1 MNTLRLRFIAA
12 LFLATSFAL
21 VGCKD
26 QPAGGSA
33 SSSAAKPSPQAVSIA
48 AIEAG
53 AQGFTVGVPMS
64 ARPVYVF
71 FDAQCP
77 HCTALW
83 EAAKPLKAK
92 TRFVWIPVGILNA
105 ASVSQGATL
114 LASANP
120 EAAMDT
126 HEASM
131 RAKAGGI
138 TAAGNIDAQKA
149 AIEKN
154 TQLLTSFGVGSI
166 PTIVATHAQTG
177 ALITQE
183 GSMTTEALASFL
195 GL

>member
-1 MNTLRLRFIAA
+1 MRLRLFATLA
-12 LFLATSFAL
+12 LALSFAL

-26 QPAGGSA
+26 QPAGSA
-33 SSSAAKPSPQAVSIA
+33 ASGNAAKPTPQAVSIA
-48 AIEAG
+48 AIEAT
-53 AQGFTVGVPMS
+53 AQGFSVGVPMS

-83 EAAKPLKAK
+83 ETAKPLKSK

-105 ASVSQGATL
+105 ASVSQGATI
-114 LASANP
+114 LASAQP
-120 EAAMDT
+120 EAAMDA

-138 TAAGNIDAQKA
+138 SAAGNIDAQKA

-154 TQLLTSFGVGSI
+154 TQLLSSFGFGSI
-166 PTIVATHAQTG
+166 PTIVTTHAQTG

-183 GSMTTEALASFL
+183 GSMSTEALASFL

>member
-1 MNTLRLRFIAA
+1 MRLSLLAA
-12 LFLATSFAL
+12 LTLAFSFAL

-26 QPAGGSA
+26 QPASSG

-53 AQGFTVGVPMS
+53 AQGFSVGVPMS

-71 FDAQCP
+71 FDPQCP

-105 ASVSQGATL
+105 ASLSQGATL
-114 LASANP
+114 LAAPQP
-120 EAAMDT
+120 EAAMDA

-131 RAKAGGI
+131 RTKAGGI
-138 TAAGNIDAQKA
+138 TAASNIDPQKA

-154 TQLLTSFGVGSI
+154 TQLLTSFGFGSI
-166 PTIVATHAQTG
+166 PTLVTTHAQTG
-177 ALITQE
+177 ALITNE
-183 GSMTTEALASFL
+183 GALTTEALTRFL

>member
-1 MNTLRLRFIAA
+1 MRLRL
-12 LFLATSFAL
+12 LATLALVFSFVL

-26 QPAGGSA
+26 QPAAGSA
-33 SSSAAKPSPQAVSIA
+33 ASGSAARAAPQAVSIA

-53 AQGFTVGVPMS
+53 AQGFSVGVPMS

-71 FDAQCP
+71 FDPQCP

-83 EAAKPLKAK
+83 EAAKPLNAK

-105 ASVSQGATL
+105 ASVSQGATI
-114 LASANP
+114 LASAQP
-120 EAAMDT
+120 EAAMDA

-131 RAKAGGI
+131 KAKAGGI
-138 TAAGNIDAQKA
+138 SAAGNIDAQKA
-149 AIEKN
+149 TIEKN
-154 TQLLTSFGVGSI
+154 TQLLSSFGFGSI

-177 ALITQE
+177 ALITNE
-183 GSMTTEALASFL
+183 SSMSTEALTSFL

>member
-1 MNTLRLRFIAA
+1 MRLRL
-12 LFLATSFAL
+12 LATLALAFSFVL

-26 QPAGGSA
+26 QPAGSA
-33 SSSAAKPSPQAVSIA
+33 ASGSAAKAAPQAVSIA

-53 AQGFTVGVPMS
+53 AQGFSVGVPMS

-71 FDAQCP
+71 FDPQCP

-83 EAAKPLKAK
+83 EAAKPLNAK

-105 ASVSQGATL
+105 ASVSQGATI
-114 LASANP
+114 LASAQP
-120 EAAMDT
+120 EAAMDA

-131 RAKAGGI
+131 KAKAGGI
-138 TAAGNIDAQKA
+138 SAAGNIDAQKA
-149 AIEKN
+149 TIEKN
-154 TQLLTSFGVGSI
+154 TQLLSSFGFGSI

-177 ALITQE
+177 ALITNE
-183 GSMTTEALASFL
+183 GSMSTEALTSFL

>member
-1 MNTLRLRFIAA
+1 MITMRLRL
-12 LFLATSFAL
+12 LATLALAFSFAL

-26 QPAGGSA
+26 QPAGSA
-33 SSSAAKPSPQAVSIA
+33 SDSAARPAPQAVSIA

-53 AQGFTVGVPMS
+53 AQGFSVGVPMS

-71 FDAQCP
+71 FDPQCP

-83 EAAKPLKAK
+83 EAAKPLTAK

-105 ASVSQGATL
+105 ASVSQGATI
-114 LASANP
+114 LASAQP
-120 EAAMDT
+120 EAAMDA

-131 RAKAGGI
+131 NAKAGGI
-138 TAAGNIDAQKA
+138 SAAGNIEAQKA
-149 AIEKN
+149 VIEKN
-154 TQLLTSFGVGSI
+154 TQLLSSFGFGSI

-183 GSMTTEALASFL
+183 GSMTTEALTRFL

>member
-1 MNTLRLRFIAA
+1 MRLRLFATLA
-12 LFLATSFAL
+12 LAMSFVL
-21 VGCKD
+21 IGCKD
-26 QPAGGSA
+26 QPAGSA
-33 SSSAAKPSPQAVSIA
+33 ASGSAAKPAPQAVSIA
-48 AIEAG
+48 AIESG
-53 AQGFTVGVPMS
+53 AQGFSVGVPMS

-71 FDAQCP
+71 FDPQCP
-77 HCTALW
+77 HCNDLW
-83 EAAKPLKAK
+83 EAAKPLKAR

-114 LASANP
+114 LASAEP
-120 EAAMDT
+120 EVAMDA

-138 TAAGNIDAQKA
+138 SAASDIDAQKA
-149 AIEKN
+149 VIEKN

-177 ALITQE
+177 ALITNE
-183 GSMTTEALASFL
+183 GSMTTEALTSFL

>member
-1 MNTLRLRFIAA
+1 MRLRLFATLA
-12 LFLATSFAL
+12 LALSFAL

-26 QPAGGSA
+26 QPAGSA
-33 SSSAAKPSPQAVSIA
+33 ASGNAAKPTPQAVSIA
-48 AIEAG
+48 AIEAT
-53 AQGFTVGVPMS
+53 AQGFSVGVPMS

-83 EAAKPLKAK
+83 EAAKPLKSK

-105 ASVSQGATL
+105 ASVSQGATI
-114 LASANP
+114 LASAQP
-120 EAAMDT
+120 EAAMDA

-138 TAAGNIDAQKA
+138 SAAGNIDAQKA

-154 TQLLTSFGVGSI
+154 TQLLSSFGFGSI
-166 PTIVATHAQTG
+166 PTIVTTHAQTG

-183 GSMTTEALASFL
+183 GSMSTEALASFL

>member
-1 MNTLRLRFIAA
+1 MRL
-12 LFLATSFAL
+12 LATLALALAFSFAL

-26 QPAGGSA
+26 QPAGSASGSA
-33 SSSAAKPSPQAVSIA
+33 VKPAPQAVSIA

-53 AQGFTVGVPMS
+53 AQGFSVGVPMS

-71 FDAQCP
+71 FDPQCP

-83 EAAKPLKAK
+83 EAAKPLTAK

-105 ASVSQGATL
+105 ASLSQGATI
-114 LASANP
+114 LASAQP
-120 EAAMDT
+120 EAAMDA

-131 RAKAGGI
+131 KAKAGGI
-138 TAAGNIDAQKA
+138 SAAGNIDAQKA

-154 TQLLTSFGVGSI
+154 TQLMSSFGFGSI
-166 PTIVATHAQTG
+166 PTLVATHAQTG
-177 ALITQE
+177 ALITNE
-183 GSMTTEALASFL
+183 GSMTTEALARFL

>member
-1 MNTLRLRFIAA
+1 MRLRLFATLAIA
-12 LFLATSFAL
+12 LSFAL

-26 QPAGGSA
+26 QPAGSA
-33 SSSAAKPSPQAVSIA
+33 ASGNAAKPTPQAVSIA
-48 AIEAG
+48 AIEAT
-53 AQGFTVGVPMS
+53 AQGFSVGVPMS

-83 EAAKPLKAK
+83 EAAKPLKSK

-105 ASVSQGATL
+105 ASVSQGATI
-114 LASANP
+114 LASAQP
-120 EAAMDT
+120 EAAMDA

-138 TAAGNIDAQKA
+138 SAAGNIDAQKA
-149 AIEKN
+149 AIEKS
-154 TQLLTSFGVGSI
+154 TQLLSSFGFGSI
-166 PTIVATHAQTG
+166 PTIVTTHAQTG

-183 GSMTTEALASFL
+183 GSMSTEALASFL